1 MPKSAFWAALGSKE
15 AAGEHLIQLS
25 MTERWTE
32 VFYVKHLPE
41 GSHEF
46 HSWIL
51 HAETCLFSGN
61 YLPVGFGPLSS
72 IYKDLIPAEADVSKG
87 FNR

>member
-1 MPKSAFWAALGSKE
+1 MPKSAFWAALGSKD
-15 AAGEHLIQLS
+15 AAGEHLIQLP
-25 MTERWTE
+25 MTDWTE
-32 VFYVKHLPE
+32 VFHVKHLPE

-46 HSWIL
+46 HSRIL

-61 YLPVGFGPLSS
+61 SLPAGFGP